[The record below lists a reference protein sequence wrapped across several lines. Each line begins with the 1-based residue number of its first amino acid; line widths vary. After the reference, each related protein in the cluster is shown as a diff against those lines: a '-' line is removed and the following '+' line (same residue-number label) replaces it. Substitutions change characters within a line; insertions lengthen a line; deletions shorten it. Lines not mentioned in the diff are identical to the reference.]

1 MAVTFTYLCP
11 LLNAFHTKYVWTWF
25 DFSITTL
32 VSNKIQT
39 NKAINIVHIA
49 QVRKLILRTNLW
61 SQLSTQMSSSWRF
74 RALFSGTAKKQQ
86 NSSKKFSF
94 AREILTDFLFV
105 WIGCLMICTQ
115 SLAIYV
121 FGGERG
127 IGWDARGV
135 SWEGTKEKYRSN
147 IVAREESPLSRDINK
162 ALNEGKLARH
172 SSRGSKGHP
181 GTHLSLQCREGRN
194 SSNNAVLYWS
204 GLSYISIKLVS

>member
-1 MAVTFTYLCP
+1 MAVAFTYLCP

-32 VSNKIQT
+32 VSNKIQA

-61 SQLSTQMSSSWRF
+61 SQLSTQLDFFDVKIF
-74 RALFSGTAKKQQ
+74 RAFMRK
-86 NSSKKFSF
+86 SKEDDFRARGKFWQTC
-94 AREILTDFLFV
+94 L
-105 WIGCLMICTQ
+105 IGCLMTCTQ

-135 SWEGTKEKYRSN
+135 SWEGTKENYRSN

-162 ALNEGKLARH
+162 ALTEGKLARH

-204 GLSYISIKLVS
+204 GWSYISIKLVS

>member
-1 MAVTFTYLCP
+1 MAVAFTYICP

-32 VSNKIQT
+32 VSNKIPA
-39 NKAINIVHIA
+39 NKAITIVHIA

-61 SQLSTQMSSSWRF
+61 SQLSTHIFSSWRYF
-74 RALFSGTAKKQQ
+74 ARFHDY
-86 NSSKKFSF
+86 SKKYHFV

-105 WIGCLMICTQ
+105 WLAVWWLVPK

-135 SWEGTKEKYRSN
+135 SWEGTKEKYRCNLYCGSGRKP
-147 IVAREESPLSRDINK
+147 IVTRCK
-162 ALNEGKLARH
+162 
-172 SSRGSKGHP
+172 
-181 GTHLSLQCREGRN
+181 
-194 SSNNAVLYWS
+194 
-204 GLSYISIKLVS
+204 

>member
-1 MAVTFTYLCP
+1 MKPT
-11 LLNAFHTKYVWTWF
+11 LNTGFFVEE
-25 DFSITTL
+25 
-32 VSNKIQT
+32 
-39 NKAINIVHIA
+39 
-49 QVRKLILRTNLW
+49 
-61 SQLSTQMSSSWRF
+61 MF
-74 RALFSGTAKKQQ
+74 RALPQLQQ
-86 NSSKKFSF
+86 NFVRAGNF
-94 AREILTDFLFV
+94 DRLFICL
-105 WIGCLMICTQ
+105 IGCLMTCTQ

-204 GLSYISIKLVS
+204 GWSYISIKLVS